1 MECGSKI
8 FGPSLFQFATR
19 QGRKKFHDV
28 ARVNFVD
35 ASACS
40 SNFGEIDGQQIKWG
54 VEINTTD
61 GFDDVVATNG

>member
-1 MECGSKI
+1 M
-8 FGPSLFQFATR
+8 
-19 QGRKKFHDV
+19 
-28 ARVNFVD
+28 VNFAD

-61 GFDDVVATNG
+61 GFDDVFATNG